1 MFALKRFVV
10 ALLTLGIW
18 VHPTLER
25 TLEPSPE
32 CYSFVESRS
41 SHLLYTGNSSVGNV
55 PILEYKVTELT
66 SFDSEFELRTLDP
79 EGVIFFG
86 DIGGQQNYFLL
97 AVIHGNLSVQTSFG
111 DGQVL
116 VTSGPQ
122 ISDGEWKK
130 IAVMKHE
137 GAVAVRVGSEAAV
150 TVQQSAESQRA
161 EIGNGV
167 LRISIGDLLPDSGV
181 TLGLNPPLDG
191 CMRSWDWVR
200 QDSSILERTL
210 QDSEVQR
217 CWEHIAPGSYFTGVG
232 CVGFSSRVLLGN
244 SSAEPDGAD
253 WTLSVELALR
263 TVSARGFLF
272 ILVDTQNDYILSLKL
287 NHPSQE
293 LMLSLRGTLFWSGS
307 YPQTLCS
314 GESQF
319 LQLQVRPGQL
329 VFGMGVT
336 KATMRLTD
344 GDYKLLKR
352 VMSQPGSRVYLGG
365 GPEGLS
371 SFHGCLQAKIQ
382 GVNVDLDLAEVKHGD
397 VRSHS
402 CPAALD
408 IRDGK

>member
-97 AVIHGNLSVQTSFG
+97 AVIRGNLSVQTSRG

-116 VTSGPQ
+116 VTSGSK

-137 GAVAVRVGSEAAV
+137 GTVAVRVGSETAV

-210 QDSEVQR
+210 QDSKVQR

-232 CVGFSSRVLLGN
+232 SVGFSSLVLLGN

-293 LMLSLRGTLFWSGS
+293 LMLRLRGTLFWSRS

-329 VFGMGVT
+329 VIGMGVT

-344 GDYKLLKR
+344 GDYELLKR
-352 VMSQPGSRVYLGG
+352 VLSQPGSRVYLGG

>member
-25 TLEPSPE
+25 TLEVTGNHNGLHLESNPANTVTPSPE

-111 DGQVL
+111 DGQIL

-232 CVGFSSRVLLGN
+232 CVGFSSLVLLGN
-244 SSAEPDGAD
+244 SSDGAD

-287 NHPSQE
+287 NHPSQRVCPA
-293 LMLSLRGTLFWSGS
+293 STAVSRLR
-307 YPQTLCS
+307 
-314 GESQF
+314 
-319 LQLQVRPGQL
+319 
-329 VFGMGVT
+329 
-336 KATMRLTD
+336 
-344 GDYKLLKR
+344 
-352 VMSQPGSRVYLGG
+352 SRVSTLT
-365 GPEGLS
+365 LTW
-371 SFHGCLQAKIQ
+371 Q
-382 GVNVDLDLAEVKHGD
+382 
-397 VRSHS
+397 RSNTGMS
-402 CPAALD
+402 ALTAALPPSTSEMGSKGAAVTPD
-408 IRDGK
+408 TAYKTTQGYTVFCLAIVCLSAFYCLMWLSM